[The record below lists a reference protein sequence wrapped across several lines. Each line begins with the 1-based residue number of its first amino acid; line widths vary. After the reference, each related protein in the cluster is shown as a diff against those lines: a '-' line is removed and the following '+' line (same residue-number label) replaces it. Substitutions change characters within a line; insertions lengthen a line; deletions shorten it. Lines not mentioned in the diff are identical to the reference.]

1 MALTHAEKV
10 AKLKELSDQNFTNR
24 TMLMLAGAED
34 FLTQERYKDDRYYI
48 DMIYDLAIPELEKE
62 PTKPSKSL
70 AAMAFNGAFRPE
82 DYQKLIDASKGAS
95 AGELKEFLIQEVDH
109 EPKEKVLNYLSF
121 PMLAMMT
128 KHLKPWEAADILLL
142 EPNLIKK
149 TLSDIRSATFKKLMS
164 ENTYLLLKRKAPK
177 ELQEDLK
184 IGDRIPLGWSI
195 SFTGKASG
203 DNGMTVGS
211 MDTRVIEAMAHWA
224 DVRDARKKVA
234 QKTGSALKIHEWLQ
248 RNRIRS

>member
-1 MALTHAEKV
+1 MALTYTEKV
-10 AKLKELSDQNFTNR
+10 IKLKSACVPNFTNR
-24 TMLMLAGAED
+24 TMWMLAGIED
-34 FLTQERYKDDRYYI
+34 LLTQEKYKDDRYYI
-48 DMIYDLAIPELEKE
+48 DMVYDLAMPELEKE

-70 AAMAFNGAFRPE
+70 TAVAFNGAFRPE

-109 EPKEKVLNYLSF
+109 EPREKVANYLSF

-128 KHLKPWEAADILLL
+128 QHLKPWEAADILLL

-149 TLSDIRSATFKKLMS
+149 TLPDIRSKTLKELMP
-164 ENTYLLLKRKAPK
+164 ENTYLLLQRKAPK

-184 IGDRIPLGWSI
+184 IGDKIPLGWEI
-195 SFTGKASG
+195 SFSTLQKG
-203 DNGMTVGS
+203 DMIHAK
-211 MDTRVIEAMAHWA
+211 MDKRVIQAMAHWA

-248 RNRIRS
+248 KNKVRS